1 LIEQENQMIELYGK
15 QNAHWDQAAVEE
27 EIKGALKRSAGK
39 KVAGLQ
45 EDRWMFEREG
55 EKKG

>member
-1 LIEQENQMIELYGK
+1 MIELYGK
-15 QNAHWDQAAVEE
+15 QSAHWEAAAVEE
-27 EIKGALKRSAGK
+27 IKGVLKSSARK